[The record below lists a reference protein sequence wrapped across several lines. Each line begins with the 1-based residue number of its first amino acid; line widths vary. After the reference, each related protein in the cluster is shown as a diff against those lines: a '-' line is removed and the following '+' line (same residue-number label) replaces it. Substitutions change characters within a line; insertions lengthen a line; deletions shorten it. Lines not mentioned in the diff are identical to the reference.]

1 MDYLKKKE
9 ELENKINEINIYLK
23 KKEELENKINEINTH
38 WKDLETTYQ
47 KELKKRHDEYQEDKP
62 IKKAKGHLFHTT
74 KKLLFELKIRSLIY
88 DDIYQHYEQHIF

>member
-1 MDYLKKKE
+1 MD
-9 ELENKINEINIYLK
+9 YLK

-62 IKKAKGHLFHTT
+62 IKKATG
-74 KKLLFELKIRSLIY
+74 
-88 DDIYQHYEQHIF
+88 HIFYATKNYYFS